1 MNILVVVDMQND
13 FIDGSL
19 GTEEAQR
26 IVPEV
31 VKKIQTFDGTVFA
44 TRDTH
49 EENYLETAEGKKL
62 PVRHCIRGTEGW
74 QIRQEISDL
83 LTEAPVDKVTFG
95 SRELVKKLEQIQEE
109 TSIESIT
116 LIGLCTDICVISN
129 AMLCKAFLPEVPVQ
143 VDASCC
149 AGVTVESHM
158 QALEAM
164 KMCQKIG
171 RAHV

>member
-74 QIRQEISDL
+74 QIDHNR
-83 LTEAPVDKVTFG
+83 
-95 SRELVKKLEQIQEE
+95 SRSKR
-109 TSIESIT
+109 S
-116 LIGLCTDICVISN
+116 GY
-129 AMLCKAFLPEVPVQ
+129 CKRVVPL
-143 VDASCC
+143 SGKILC
-149 AGVTVESHM
+149 AG
-158 QALEAM
+158 QR
-164 KMCQKIG
+164 G
-171 RAHV
+171 RRLLWDIQGKQWDCSCRI

>member
-62 PVRHCIRGTEGW
+62 TG
-74 QIRQEISDL
+74 
-83 LTEAPVDKVTFG
+83 
-95 SRELVKKLEQIQEE
+95 
-109 TSIESIT
+109 
-116 LIGLCTDICVISN
+116 TDIVSVEQ
-129 AMLCKAFLPEVPVQ
+129 KA
-143 VDASCC
+143 
-149 AGVTVESHM
+149 
-158 QALEAM
+158 
-164 KMCQKIG
+164 G
-171 RAHV
+171 RSDRRSQIF

>member
-49 EENYLETAEGKKL
+49 EENYLETEKEKNF
-62 PVRHCIRGTEGW
+62 
-74 QIRQEISDL
+74 QSDIVSV
-83 LTEAPVDKVTFG
+83 EQKAGRSDRR
-95 SRELVKKLEQIQEE
+95 SRI
-109 TSIESIT
+109 
-116 LIGLCTDICVISN
+116 
-129 AMLCKAFLPEVPVQ
+129 F
-143 VDASCC
+143 
-149 AGVTVESHM
+149 
-158 QALEAM
+158 
-164 KMCQKIG
+164 
-171 RAHV
+171 

>member
-62 PVRHCIRGTEGW
+62 PSDIVSVEQKAGRSDRRS
-74 QIRQEISDL
+74 QI
-83 LTEAPVDKVTFG
+83 F
-95 SRELVKKLEQIQEE
+95 
-109 TSIESIT
+109 
-116 LIGLCTDICVISN
+116 
-129 AMLCKAFLPEVPVQ
+129 
-143 VDASCC
+143 
-149 AGVTVESHM
+149 
-158 QALEAM
+158 
-164 KMCQKIG
+164 
-171 RAHV
+171 

>member
-49 EENYLETAEGKKL
+49 EENYWRRQKEKNFRSDIVSVEQKAG
-62 PVRHCIRGTEGW
+62 RSDRRS
-74 QIRQEISDL
+74 QI
-83 LTEAPVDKVTFG
+83 F
-95 SRELVKKLEQIQEE
+95 
-109 TSIESIT
+109 
-116 LIGLCTDICVISN
+116 
-129 AMLCKAFLPEVPVQ
+129 
-143 VDASCC
+143 
-149 AGVTVESHM
+149 
-158 QALEAM
+158 
-164 KMCQKIG
+164 
-171 RAHV
+171 

>member
-149 AGVTVESHM
+149 AGVTVESLSLIH
-158 QALEAM
+158 
-164 KMCQKIG
+164 I
-171 RAHV
+171 

>member
-95 SRELVKKLEQIQEE
+95 SRELAKKLEQIL
-109 TSIESIT
+109 S
-116 LIGLCTDICVISN
+116 LIHIFT
-129 AMLCKAFLPEVPVQ
+129 
-143 VDASCC
+143 
-149 AGVTVESHM
+149 AGVRSLHM
-158 QALEAM
+158 IKRFSRLVADILKHGSLTGSTIRKA
-164 KMCQKIG
+164 K
-171 RAHV
+171 R

>member
-1 MNILVVVDMQND
+1 MSRVLIVIDMQND

-129 AMLCKAFLPEVPVQ
+129 ALNLKAALSEVPISVIE
-143 VDASCC
+143 SCC
-149 AGVTVESHM
+149 AGVTPESHKTALRAM
-158 QALEAM
+158 Q
-164 KMCQKIG
+164 MCQITI
-171 RAHV
+171 R

>member
-49 EENYLETAEGKKL
+49 EENYLETAEGKNFRSDIVSVEQKAG
-62 PVRHCIRGTEGW
+62 RSGRRS
-74 QIRQEISDL
+74 QI
-83 LTEAPVDKVTFG
+83 F
-95 SRELVKKLEQIQEE
+95 
-109 TSIESIT
+109 
-116 LIGLCTDICVISN
+116 
-129 AMLCKAFLPEVPVQ
+129 
-143 VDASCC
+143 
-149 AGVTVESHM
+149 
-158 QALEAM
+158 
-164 KMCQKIG
+164 
-171 RAHV
+171 